1 MTAPHVV
8 FVDSTLAGLSAFKT
22 ARDMGCRV
30 TFVEPLDASFLAL
43 STTDRSRIDPE
54 MVHVDAHV
62 RVPTISDGTLI
73 RVLREIARGHAISAI
88 VTTSEAAILPVA
100 QAARALDLL
109 GPGPEALERA
119 VFKDRCRHA
128 LAQAGLRTPAF
139 EVMTQEEIISGK
151 ARLLRAPL
159 VVKPT
164 RGFGKQFSAVCR
176 TEGEWDAFVESL
188 AAARRDT
195 DPMINRIVSSHY
207 ILEEYVTGSLHSAEV
222 VVVEGEVRFFA
233 TTIRYRS
240 RHSDLLEMGYTM
252 TDGFG
257 CEGQEAM
264 ERYVR
269 EVFRAIGIHFGLY
282 HVELIDGSAGPCLVE
297 INGRMMGGAG
307 PQAYRS
313 LSGQDAFELLIRLH
327 LGERLA
333 PELCAIRG
341 AATVVLIGAM
351 HAGVVSPFF
360 TPQRLQ
366 ALLRRHGITF
376 CTLQLHA
383 GMSVRRFEGNLSVLG
398 HAIFPSADATSSAL
412 IGHAF
417 LLELEDL
424 LGFEVAKYDTSA
436 YARRVA

>member
-8 FVDSTLAGLSAFKT
+8 FVDSTLAGLSSFKT

-43 STTDRSRIDPE
+43 STADRSRIDPH
-54 MVHVDAHV
+54 VAHVDAHV
-62 RVPTISDGTLI
+62 RVPTLSDGTLI
-73 RVLREIARGHAISAI
+73 RVLREIARGQAISAV

-100 QAARALDLL
+100 EAARALDLL
-109 GPGPEALERA
+109 GPELEALERA

-128 LAQAGLRTPAF
+128 LAQAELCTPAF
-139 EVMTQEEIISGK
+139 EVLTQEQIVAGR
-151 ARLLRAPL
+151 ARSLRTPL

-176 TEGEWDAFVESL
+176 TEAEWNAFVESL

-233 TTIRYRS
+233 TTTRYRS

-252 TDGFG
+252 TAGLGGDR
-257 CEGQEAM
+257 QEAM

-269 EVFRAIGIHFGLY
+269 EVFCAIGIRFGLY
-282 HVELIDGSAGPCLVE
+282 HVELIDASAGPCLVE

-307 PQAYRS
+307 PQAYQS

-327 LGERLA
+327 LGERPV

-351 HAGVVSPFF
+351 NAGTVSPFF
-360 TPQRLQ
+360 TPQRLE

-383 GMSVRRFEGNLSVLG
+383 GMPVRKFEGNLSVLG
-398 HAIFPSADATSSAL
+398 HVIVPSADAVSSAL
-412 IGHAF
+412 KGHAF
-417 LLELEDL
+417 LLELDDL
-424 LGFEVAKYDTSA
+424 LGFEVAKYDPSV
-436 YARRVA
+436 YPGRVA